1 MAKEYTDQY
10 TLDGRITPDPRVSS
24 VKVEAAA
31 NLLRDALHGDRIAAG
46 KLAEVHTTSDLPFAM
61 AHLITTELIPQFDE
75 AERTWDQIA
84 DTRTVRD
91 FSPVKLQSL
100 ITNVDGAGVH
110 ANGGLPVVPEGALY
124 PYVTISGQ
132 ESFYS
137 KLQKM
142 GTKFGKTWESGVN
155 DIEGFYEQIPGEL
168 LALALDTEEREVYEA
183 LNSATTAI
191 AGGTLPD
198 GTVVTINP
206 TLTPSAIWQAIRE
219 LENKTVNGRKVG
231 RSRTGYNV
239 VVETGMK
246 DFIDWK
252 LSQQILSIQQGTGNG
267 TILLDAG
274 DRTALNGVTVIES
287 PFVAAGDWFVLPKKG
302 GVRRPVLELLRLRGY
317 EAPELRANGNTG
329 VYVGS
334 SAVVPFNQGS
344 WDNDTIDYRIRY
356 VCGGTLWSNTYV
368 VRSNSTAA

>member
-1 MAKEYTDQY
+1 MPTEYKDQY
-10 TLDGRITPDPRVSS
+10 TLDGRITPDPRVSE
-24 VKVEAAA
+24 VKVAEAA

-46 KLAEVHTTSDLPFAM
+46 KLAEVHTSSDLPFAL

-75 AERTWDQIA
+75 AERTWSDLA
-84 DTRTVRD
+84 DIRTVRD

-100 ITNVDGAGVH
+100 VTNVDGAGVH
-110 ANGGLPVVPEGALY
+110 QNGGLPVVPEGAPY
-124 PYVTISGQ
+124 PYVTVSGQ

-142 GTKFGKTWESGVN
+142 GTKFGKTWEAEVN

-168 LALALDTEEREVYEA
+168 LNLALDTEEREVYDA
-183 LNSATTAI
+183 LNSATASI
-191 AGGTLPD
+191 AGGSLPD
-198 GTVVTINP
+198 GTTVTANP

-239 VVETGMK
+239 VVEVGMK
-246 DFIDWK
+246 DYIDWK
-252 LSQQILSIQQGTGNG
+252 LGQQILSIQQGTGDG

-287 PFVAAGDWFVLPKKG
+287 AFMAAGEWKVLPKKG

-317 EAPELRANGNTG
+317 EAPELRAHGNTG
-329 VYVGS
+329 VYLGS

-356 VCGGTLWSNTYV
+356 VCGGTLWDNTYV
-368 VRSNSTAA
+368 IGSDSGGV